1 MEKVIQSYEVVK
13 QIGAGGMATV
23 FMGRHPTLDR
33 LVAIK
38 VVKGDNKDKIK
49 RFERE
54 AILSASLKQENLPS
68 IYDYFMDAQ
77 KNHYLV
83 MEYVEGIDVSE
94 ILKSRG
100 PLPPGICAMI
110 IREAARGLEHMHE
123 NGIIHRDIKPSNVRL
138 GNDGQVKLMDFGIAK
153 QEDDDAHR
161 NLTSTGIIVG
171 TPSYMSPEQASGDK
185 LTVQSDIFSLGTMMY
200 ELLSGKKP
208 FAADSN
214 LTLITLIAQGK
225 FESLYHINAQLPH
238 ALVEIVHKA
247 MSKNLHNR
255 YQLIGHLIK
264 DLNNFL
270 QAISQSQIKDYLT
283 KYYGAVTSKDK
294 KIDLAKFD
302 IPVNADFTSTAVDL
316 SYSSLSF
323 TSYFKHIRKFR
334 WFYTSSA
341 AFVLAVF
348 LLIFLYA
355 NEMIFQE
362 PPFGKVEIGLKS
374 KRQNIL
380 RDTKLYINDR
390 EYALGDAFNGSVSLN
405 KFQYGKNTIRFKFPV
420 MYSTQEFHFTLKEE
434 TDSLNFNFDVDKAI
448 DDMDIYAPENKK
460 IGVNVSSIPQGAAV
474 YVNNDLKG
482 TSLRTPYSQNWG
494 SFRTPVQ
501 SFILKKENFLT
512 MKILGPFPSNESFG
526 LHVYLEPNKK

>member
-23 FMGRHPTLDR
+23 FMGRHPTLNR

-83 MEYVEGIDVSE
+83 MEYVEGIDVSD
-94 ILKSRG
+94 ILKTRG
-100 PLPPGICAMI
+100 PLPPGLCAMI

-138 GNDGQVKLMDFGIAK
+138 GKNGQVKLMDFGIAK

-225 FESLYHINAQLPH
+225 FESLYHSHPQLPH

-247 MSKNLHNR
+247 MSKNLHTR

-270 QAISQSQIKDYLT
+270 QSISQSQMKDFLI
-283 KYYGAVTSKDK
+283 KYYDAVISKEK
-294 KIDLAKFD
+294 NIDMANLD
-302 IPVNADFTSTAVDL
+302 ISLNADFTSTAIDL
-316 SYSSLSF
+316 SHSSLSF
-323 TSYFKHIRKFR
+323 SPYFKHLRKYR
-334 WFYTSSA
+334 WFYFSTSALLAS
-341 AFVLAVF
+341 VL
-348 LLIFLYA
+348 LLVFLYA
-355 NEMIFQE
+355 NELIFQD
-362 PPFGKVEIGLKS
+362 PPFGTVNVILKS
-374 KRQNIL
+374 KRSSIL
-380 RDTKLYINDR
+380 RDTKLYINDKEQILR
-390 EYALGDAFNGSVSLN
+390 DTFNGTVSLDR
-405 KFQYGKNTIRFKFPV
+405 FQYGKNTVRFKFPV
-420 MYSTQEFHFTLKEE
+420 MYSTQEFHFTLKDE
-434 TDSLNFNFDVDKAI
+434 TDTLNFDFDIDKMI
-448 DDMDIYAPENKK
+448 DALDIYPPENRK
-460 IGVNVSSIPQGAAV
+460 IGFSVTSIPPGTAV
-474 YVNNDLKG
+474 YINNDTKP
-482 TSLRTPYSQNWG
+482 TNYKTPYSQGWS
-494 SFRTPVQ
+494 SFKTPLQ
-501 SFILKKENFLT
+501 SLILKKDNYLT
-512 MKILGPFPSNESFG
+512 MKIQGPFPANENFG

>member
-1 MEKVIQSYEVVK
+1 MEKLIQNYEFVK

-23 FMGRHPTLDR
+23 LLGRHPTLNR

-94 ILKSRG
+94 ILKTRG
-100 PLPPGICAMI
+100 PLPPGVCAMI

-138 GNDGQVKLMDFGIAK
+138 GNNGQVKLMDFGIAK
-153 QEDDDAHR
+153 QEDDEAHR

-200 ELLSGKKP
+200 ELLAGKKP

-225 FESLYHINAQLPH
+225 FESLYHTHPQLPPV
-238 ALVEIVHKA
+238 LVEIVHKA
-247 MSKNLHNR
+247 MSKSLNSR
-255 YQLIGHLIK
+255 YQHIGHLIK

-270 QAISQSQIKDYLT
+270 QAISQSQIKEYLT
-283 KYYGAVTSKDK
+283 KFYAAVISKDK
-294 KIDLAKFD
+294 NVNMVFFD
-302 IPVNADFTSTAVDL
+302 FPVQADFTSTAVDL
-316 SYSSLSF
+316 SYSKLSF
-323 TSYFKHIRKFR
+323 SPYVKHIRKYR
-334 WFYTSSA
+334 WFYSSSLTIIVA
-341 AFVLAVF
+341 AL

-355 NEMIFQE
+355 NEMIFQD
-362 PPFGKVEIGLKS
+362 PPFGNVNIGLKS
-374 KRQNIL
+374 KRSNIL
-380 RDTKLYINDR
+380 RDTRLYINDK
-390 EYALGDAFNGSVSLN
+390 EYVLDKAFNGFVSLN

-420 MYSTQEFHFTLKEE
+420 MYSTQEFHFTLKDEMD
-434 TDSLNFNFDVDKAI
+434 TLSLGFDI
-448 DDMDIYAPENKK
+448 DRMIDALDIYPPENKK
-460 IGVNVSSIPQGAAV
+460 IGLTVTTVPQGAIL
-474 YVNNDLKG
+474 YMNNDLKP
-482 TSLRTPYSQNWG
+482 SALKTPYSQGWP
-494 SFRTPVQ
+494 SFKTPMQ
-501 SFILKKENFLT
+501 SLILKKENYLT
-512 MKILGPFPSNESFG
+512 MKIQGPFPASESFG
-526 LHVYLEPNKK
+526 LHVYLEPYKK